1 MHDYFLAEAT
11 RVIATEDKTICNT
24 CNIITTELVYDKS
37 TTVVIFFQAYCFSFF
52 GPFNTYR
59 TDPVDE
65 NQSYEEV
72 LLVLSH
78 VALLLFHSPA
88 ASRKLLTSHHSV

>member
-1 MHDYFLAEAT
+1 MQYMQY
-11 RVIATEDKTICNT
+11 
-24 CNIITTELVYDKS
+24 IITTELVYDKN
-37 TTVVIFFQAYCFSFF
+37 TTVVIFQAYCLSFF

-78 VALLLFHSPA
+78 VALLLFYSPA